1 MATSTPNTTLLVLV
15 VTCLQGI
22 AAGEPVA
29 VPRDVTSFGQP
40 LRETARIPQGQ
51 LEEIIPL
58 PPPSAVVPVEVEPRR
73 AESLESLEAIAVVN
87 NPSLRRARQEAAAA
101 WARTGY
107 VDKLPDPVL
116 STMFYAPPMPLI
128 PDRMI
133 GEIQVMQMIPWLD
146 RLRAEGRQ
154 AHLEALA
161 AENDFQG
168 EKLRI
173 LADLRATWARM
184 FVIHKQIETTL
195 VETTQIESLVRAA
208 NARVSTGAAPAGDVL
223 LATLELSTLHEQLIT
238 LRRELVSASAE
249 LNVLVGRQATTTV
262 SPVREL
268 HAELPDWNP
277 DLLLHVAMNAQPE
290 LAAARLR
297 TAAARYGI
305 DIARLKR
312 RPDFTFSGGWV
323 PMDAPGSTMPGAGAD
338 VATIGV
344 STNLPVRRVKYEAM
358 HTEASRQHAAARSTE
373 DEILLRLEAVI
384 VDAWAQAIAARQ
396 IVDLYDHT
404 ILPQARQTYAAD
416 LKALENGTVDFDRV
430 VRDYRAV
437 LTMELGRHRAAGD
450 LAIALARVQQAVGA
464 DAAAIPRV
472 PSNAK

>member
-1 MATSTPNTTLLVLV
+1 MTMILSPQTFVAFVLTLA
-15 VTCLQGI
+15 CLQVL
-22 AAGEPVA
+22 AAAAPTDAPG
-29 VPRDVTSFGQP
+29 DVTSFGQP
-40 LRETARIPQGQ
+40 VRETARIPAEHQ
-51 LEEIIPL
+51 EVIAL
-58 PPPSAVVPVEVEPRR
+58 PPPSAVVTADGVSLQP
-73 AESLESLEAIAVVN
+73 ESIEGLEALAFAN

-101 WARTGY
+101 WAKTGY

-116 STMFYAPPMPLI
+116 ATTFYAPPMPLI

-161 AENDFQG
+161 AENDFQS
-168 EKLRI
+168 EKLRVI
-173 LADLRATWARM
+173 GDIRATWARL
-184 FVIHKQIETTL
+184 FVLQKQIDTTL
-195 VETTQIESLVRAA
+195 AESAQIESLVRTA
-208 NARVSTGAAPAGDVL
+208 NARVSAGAAPAGDVL
-223 LATLELSTLHEQLIT
+223 LATLELSNLQEQLIT
-238 LRRELVSASAE
+238 LRREVVAASAE
-249 LNVLVGRQATTTV
+249 LNVLVGRQATC
-262 SPVREL
+262 PVAPVHTL
-268 HAELPDWNP
+268 DAELPDW
-277 DLLLHVAMNAQPE
+277 DTSLLLHVAMNSQPD

-323 PMDAPGSTMPGAGAD
+323 PMDAPGSVMPGDGAD

-358 HTEASRQHAAARSTE
+358 HAEAARQHAAARSSE
-373 DEILLRLEAVI
+373 DEIRLRLEAVV
-384 VDAWAQAIAARQ
+384 VDVWSQATAARQ
-396 IVDLYDHT
+396 IVDLYDRT

-416 LKALENGTVDFDRV
+416 LEALQNGTVDFDRV
-430 VRDYRAV
+430 VRDYRAL

-450 LAIALARVQQAVGA
+450 LAVALARVQQAVGA
-464 DAAAIPRV
+464 DAMPRV
-472 PSNAK
+472 VRTSK